1 MPNQNDQQDQTPPRA
16 LFAAWL
22 RVKSAVKMPALDS
35 KNPHFGNKY
44 ASLGACLDAVRPALA
59 AEKINYQQ
67 VFDGEKVRTIVF
79 DADGNSLSLSTF
91 PITEGLSPQATGSA
105 LTYAKRQ
112 ALCIDF
118 GVVGEPDDD
127 GEEATK
133 EAVANGNATKLAAYR
148 ARVASLFSQL
158 RETEAAEEALQIMN
172 ERGGV
177 RATDTMGE
185 QELLEL
191 GTSLSQLMQRA
202 EAARREIEEA

>member
-1 MPNQNDQQDQTPPRA
+1 MPDQNEQQNQTPPRA

-22 RVKSAVKMPALDS
+22 RVKSAVNMPALDS

-127 GEEATK
+127 GEEATR
-133 EAVANGNATKLAAYR
+133 EEDSTKRAAYK
-148 ARVASLFSQL
+148 ARITSLFSQL
-158 RETEAAEEALQIMN
+158 SDTSHAEEALQIMN

-177 RATDTMGE
+177 RNIDLLDE
-185 QELLEL
+185 QGLVAL
-191 GTSLSQLMQRA
+191 GTSLSNLMAQT
-202 EAARREIEEA
+202 EGERREREGA